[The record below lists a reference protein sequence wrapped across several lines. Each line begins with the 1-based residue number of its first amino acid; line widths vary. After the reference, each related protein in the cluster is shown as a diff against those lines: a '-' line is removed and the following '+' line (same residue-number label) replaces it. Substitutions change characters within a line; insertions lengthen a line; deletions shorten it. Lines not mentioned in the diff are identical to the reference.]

1 MPGHNQIAAPG
12 EPACGWAG
20 CRRPAGLGT
29 SHVGEGPCLRHGGHS
44 PAQRSHAV
52 PHEPTPEPS
61 PELREAERAA
71 PLARRLTGSHD
82 QGRPVADPLS
92 VLGVV
97 LASARRAGYP
107 FEEAWAIGAEVAL
120 SYMSLREAR
129 EWWDTLNAT
138 ERAWSDAYAR
148 RGSRL
153 ADLQC

>member
-1 MPGHNQIAAPG
+1 
-12 EPACGWAG
+12 
-20 CRRPAGLGT
+20 
-29 SHVGEGPCLRHGGHS
+29 VGEGPCLHLGGHS

-52 PHEPTPEPS
+52 PHDPTPEPS

-71 PLARRLTGSHD
+71 PLARRLTGSRAHPD
-82 QGRPVADPLS
+82 ADPLA

-107 FEEAWAIGAEVAL
+107 FEEARAIGAEVAL
-120 SYMSLREAR
+120 SYMSPREAR
-129 EWWDTLNAT
+129 EWWDTLDAT